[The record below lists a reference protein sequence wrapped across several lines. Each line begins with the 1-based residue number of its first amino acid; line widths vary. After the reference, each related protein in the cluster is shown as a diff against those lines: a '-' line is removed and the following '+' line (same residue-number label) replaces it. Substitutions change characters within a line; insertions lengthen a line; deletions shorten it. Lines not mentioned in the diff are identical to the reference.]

1 VWFVSLSS
9 IRLDEMTD
17 IGIASVLPATTW
29 IGMGLVTAGFAV
41 AWRIGSTPLMAVG
54 VLVTILV
61 LHGLGVLAEPTM
73 RFASAWQH
81 VGITDYIAEHGRVDP
96 NIDAYFNWPGF
107 FILGAFLTSTMGLD
121 NIEPVARA
129 APLFYNVLYL
139 LPLVAIGRALVA
151 DRRMVW
157 LGVWLFYAFSWIGQD
172 YFSPQGLAFF
182 LYLVVLAVMLQ
193 WFKGIPRTGRLRD
206 RVAGRAAFVVDRPST
221 TSQRALLIAGM
232 AVVALAIV
240 GSHQLTPFAL
250 ITTTAVLAFVG
261 WDRLRLIPVAF
272 LLMTLGWASYL
283 AVTYLAGHF
292 DEVTGSVGALNSTVS
307 VGVGG
312 RLRGSAGHEAI
323 VHLRLATMGV
333 LWGLALF
340 GFARRAWRRE
350 LSLGLLALA
359 LAPFLLVAMQS
370 YGGEVLLRIALFSLP
385 FMAFSIA
392 LLFARSDGSSAMSPV
407 ALVALVGL
415 AVVALAAF
423 PLNRYGNERMDYYPR
438 GELAATDALYRI
450 APEGSALFAA
460 SWSLPWRYR
469 HYADY
474 YYYSSLTDKPGL
486 DYDEPDAHKLAEQ
499 VATRMRDADERH
511 AFLIIAKSTA
521 AQSDLFGP
529 WKPGAQE
536 RLRRI
541 LTASPL
547 FRVRYQNA
555 AAAVF
560 QVR

>member
-54 VLVTILV
+54 VLATILV

-193 WFKGIPRTGRLRD
+193 WFKGIPRTGRLRV

-307 VGVGG
+307 VGVG
-312 RLRGSAGHEAI
+312 
-323 VHLRLATMGV
+323 
-333 LWGLALF
+333 
-340 GFARRAWRRE
+340 
-350 LSLGLLALA
+350 
-359 LAPFLLVAMQS
+359 
-370 YGGEVLLRIALFSLP
+370 
-385 FMAFSIA
+385 
-392 LLFARSDGSSAMSPV
+392 
-407 ALVALVGL
+407 
-415 AVVALAAF
+415 
-423 PLNRYGNERMDYYPR
+423 
-438 GELAATDALYRI
+438 
-450 APEGSALFAA
+450 
-460 SWSLPWRYR
+460 
-469 HYADY
+469 
-474 YYYSSLTDKPGL
+474 
-486 DYDEPDAHKLAEQ
+486 
-499 VATRMRDADERH
+499 
-511 AFLIIAKSTA
+511 
-521 AQSDLFGP
+521 
-529 WKPGAQE
+529 
-536 RLRRI
+536 
-541 LTASPL
+541 
-547 FRVRYQNA
+547 A
-555 AAAVF
+555 AAGRRRPPRAG
-560 QVR
+560 RRHRP

>member
-17 IGIASVLPATTW
+17 VGIASVLPATTW

-41 AWRIGSTPLMAVG
+41 AWRMASVPLMAAG
-54 VLVTILV
+54 VLATILV

-73 RFASAWQH
+73 RFATAWQH
-81 VGITDYIAEHGRVDP
+81 VGIADFIAQHGEVDP

-107 FILGAFLTSTMGLD
+107 FILSAFLSSTMGLD

-129 APLFYNVLYL
+129 APIFYNVLYL
-139 LPLVAIGRALVA
+139 LPIVAIGRALLV

-157 LGVWLFYAFSWIGQD
+157 LGVWLFYAFSWVGQD
-172 YFSPQGLAFF
+172 YYSPQGLAFF

-206 RVAGRAAFVVDRPST
+206 RVAGRAAFVVDRPAT
-221 TSQRALLIAGM
+221 TSQRALLIAGI
-232 AVVALAIV
+232 AIVALAIV

-250 ITTTAVLAFVG
+250 VTTTAVLAFVG
-261 WDRLRLIPVAF
+261 WDRMRLMPVAF
-272 LLMTLGWASYL
+272 LLMTLAWASYL

-312 RLRGSAGHEAI
+312 RLKGSAGHEFV
-323 VHLRLATMGV
+323 VHLRLVTMVV

-340 GFARRAWRRE
+340 GFARRAWRGE
-350 LSLGLLALA
+350 LSLGLFALA
-359 LAPFLLVAMQS
+359 LAPFLLVTMQS

-385 FMAFSIA
+385 FMAFSIG
-392 LLFARSDGSSAMSPV
+392 LLFARSDGSSAMSPL
-407 ALVALVGL
+407 ALAALVGL
-415 AVVALAAF
+415 AVIALAAF

-486 DYDEPDAHKLAEQ
+486 DYDEPDPEKLAAA
-499 VATRMRDADERH
+499 VAQRMGEAGPEH
-511 AFLIIAKSTA
+511 AFLLIAQSTA

-529 WKPGAQE
+529 WKRGAQE
-536 RLRRI
+536 RLQRI
-541 LTASPL
+541 LLASPL
-547 FRVRYQNA
+547 FRVRYRNA
-555 AAAVF
+555 AATVF
-560 QVR
+560 ELR